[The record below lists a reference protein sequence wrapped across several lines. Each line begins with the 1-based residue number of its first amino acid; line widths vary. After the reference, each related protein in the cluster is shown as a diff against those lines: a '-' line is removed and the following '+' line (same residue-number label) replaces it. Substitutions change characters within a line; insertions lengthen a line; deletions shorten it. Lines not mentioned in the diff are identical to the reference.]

1 MMHYKRSIIDVL
13 KDILPSIDADQG
25 RRRTLI
31 EECYERWRENAD
43 PNRGDGDEND
53 NENGEEEAE

>member
-31 EECYERWRENAD
+31 KMMLRAMERECR
-43 PNRGDGDEND
+43 P
-53 NENGEEEAE
+53 